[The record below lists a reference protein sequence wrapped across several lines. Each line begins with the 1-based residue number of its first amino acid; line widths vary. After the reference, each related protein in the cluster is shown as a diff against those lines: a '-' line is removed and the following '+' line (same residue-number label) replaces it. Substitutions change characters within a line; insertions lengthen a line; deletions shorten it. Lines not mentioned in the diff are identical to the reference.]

1 MYYQTTTSI
10 STPTADN
17 SNVRPVL
24 SLSKYLRILAVLV
37 VFMAA
42 FSQQAVARLYPVDI
56 QGTWQM
62 IVLDD
67 QGNITCQYCLKLGAE
82 RFAAQGGK
90 VNLGGT
96 TADSFMLGTWRLDDK
111 MLYLSFPKDGLNF
124 EYKVKKAD
132 RTQLKL
138 EQYGHV
144 MIWNRVPDNT
154 IDSYMP

>member
-1 MYYQTTTSI
+1 MYYQSTTS
-10 STPTADN
+10 TPAADN
-17 SNVRPVL
+17 SSVRAVS
-24 SLSKYLRILAVLV
+24 SLSKYLRILALLV
-37 VFMAA
+37 AITA
-42 FSQQAVARLYPVDI
+42 TFSQQAIARLYPVDI

-90 VNLGGT
+90 VNLDGT

-111 MLYLSFPKDGLNF
+111 MLYLSFPKDGQNF

-132 RTQLKL
+132 KTQLKL
-138 EQYGHV
+138 EQYGRV
-144 MIWNRVPDNT
+144 MIWNRVPDDT